1 MQAKE
6 TKLQDII
13 EGTKQY
19 VIPLFQRTYSWTTKE
34 WDVLWKDLI
43 ELSESDNPRTHFI
56 GSIVSMPTVSVPEG
70 VAKYLL
76 IDGQQRLTTIFI
88 ILALLRNKAR
98 ESGSNI
104 FADEI
109 NNTLLVNPYKTGEDY
124 SKLMPT
130 QVDRQAYNSIINDEG
145 MHDNS
150 QLTSAYRYFS
160 KKLKQYQYPH
170 EQLKKIITSY
180 FSVVSIVLDADDNPH
195 LVFESLNAKG
205 RPLTQADLIRNYFF
219 MRIQVS
225 MQEEAYDS
233 FWQPM
238 QYMLADNLTDYI
250 RHYLMRLGNVIKQAD
265 VYNALKD
272 SVTISNVTSYLK
284 DLYKYSKYYQR
295 LLMPEHEPNA
305 TIRKYIKRLN
315 RIEVTTAYPFLLNIY
330 GEYDDKKISQS
341 EFVEMLKV
349 LENYLIRRSICGI
362 PTNQLNKIFPVVYP
376 QLQKDYQG
384 CYVDGLKNILQS
396 KGYPKDNEFYLRFKE
411 VKLYGGGD
419 RLNRTKLI
427 LESIEEHNEHR
438 EEVVFNNL
446 TVEHVMPQTLSEW
459 WQNHLG
465 DDWEETHELYVHTIG
480 NLTLTGYNSQ
490 LSNDDFYSKKR
501 IYFDSHLE
509 LNKYFSAVSS
519 WTRAHIEQ
527 RADTIANLALS
538 IWPYFGKDNT
548 TSILNNRVTGTS
560 PKRVI
565 ILGQK
570 YPVAYWRDVLI
581 ITMNVIAE
589 FEPEKFDLIVNAYP
603 KYLSRDKF
611 KLRESRSLSNGYF
624 IEANLS
630 AESIHKFCFQALQT
644 ADLSIDDWKVEF

>member
-34 WDVLWKDLI
+34 WDVLWKDLV

-88 ILALLRNKAR
+88 ILALLRNKAK
-98 ESGSNI
+98 ENGNKI

-130 QVDRQAYNSIINDEG
+130 QVDRPAYNAIINEEG
-145 MHDNS
+145 LQDNS
-150 QLTSAYRYFS
+150 QLTSAYVYFS
-160 KKLKQYQYPH
+160 KKLRQYQYPH

-180 FSVVSIVLDADDNPH
+180 FSVVSIVLNADDNPH

-233 FWQPM
+233 YWQPM

-250 RHYLMRLGNVIKQAD
+250 RHYLMRDGNVIKQAD

-272 SVTISNVTSYLK
+272 SVTIANATTYLK
-284 DLYKYSKYYQR
+284 ELYKYSHYYQR
-295 LLMPEHEPNA
+295 LLRPEHEPNA
-305 TIRKYIKRLN
+305 TIHKYISRLN

-330 GEYDDKKISQS
+330 GEYDDNKITQS
-341 EFVEMLKV
+341 EFVEILKV

-376 QLQKDYQG
+376 QLQEYYQG
-384 CYVDGLKNILQS
+384 HYVDGLKYILQS

-411 VKLYGGGD
+411 AKLYGGGD

-427 LESIEEHNEHR
+427 LESIEEHNKHR
-438 EEVVFNNL
+438 EEVPFNNL

-465 DDWEETHELYVHTIG
+465 NDWEETHELYVHTIG
-480 NLTLTGYNSQ
+480 NLTLTAYNSE
-490 LSNDDFYSKKR
+490 LSNDNFDNKKR
-501 IYFDSHLE
+501 IYSDSHLE
-509 LNKYFSAVSS
+509 LNKYFSNVAS
-519 WTRAHIEQ
+519 WTRVDIEQ
-527 RADTIANLALS
+527 RSDAIVNLALS
-538 IWPYFGKDNT
+538 IWPYFGKDNS
-548 TSILNNRVTGTS
+548 TSVANRGVTGTS
-560 PKRVI
+560 PRQLTI
-565 ILGQK
+565 FGQI

-581 ITMNVIAE
+581 ITFNVIAE
-589 FEPEKFDLIVNAYP
+589 FEPEKFDLLAKTYP
-603 KYLSRDKF
+603 KYLSQDKL
-611 KLRESRSLSNGYF
+611 KLRECRSLNNGFF

-630 AESIHKFCFQALQT
+630 AENIHKFCFQALQT
-644 ADLSIDDWKVEF
+644 ADLSIEDWKVEF